1 MRKAFEIET
10 TVGARNEE
18 ILEFLK
24 RLKYTKDLIQSLIQ
38 KEPAATELV
47 KKSHETKLSTNASA
61 A

>member
-10 TVGARNEE
+10 SVGTRNEE
-18 ILEFLK
+18 MQEFLK
-24 RLKYTKDLIQSLIQ
+24 RLKYTKDLIQGLIQ

-47 KKSHETKLSTNASA
+47 PHEAKLTTNASA